1 LCAAGAAAVGVGA
14 DTVAV
19 GADIVEVGAVAGAC
33 FGASP
38 FWQAASTKSEE
49 IAATAI
55 ITVIFFMVFHLLFFL
70 D

>member
-1 LCAAGAAAVGVGA
+1 V
-14 DTVAV
+14 V

-38 FWQAASTKSEE
+38 FWHAASAKSAE
-49 IAATAI
+49 IAATDI
-55 ITVIFFMVFHLLFFL
+55 ITVIFFMVFHLLPFL